1 MPTFRQDTK
10 IGGMVPM
17 IKTDDINDQAITK
30 DKIRDGNITSEKLA
44 DGAVSTDKLPD
55 GAIKTPKLADENITT
70 SKLAEA
76 SVVTSKIADQNVT
89 KEKIADQSVDNS
101 KLSPSAVTY
110 DKVKDKAII
119 TEKLNDRAVTTEKV
133 EEKAITNAK
142 IGDSAVDGRVISE
155 ASVEK
160 KHLAN
165 DSVATEKLQD
175 SAITSDKI
183 HIHAVT
189 EEKIENS
196 AISNSKLADNSVG
209 TSKIKDGNVTNEKVA
224 NNTLTIDKFD
234 PELRK
239 SIQAATGLPENLV
252 EVIQDVDV
260 EVKSLHTKDE
270 DLQSQITDKQQQ
282 ITAND
287 KDIQSLQNRSTQMEQ
302 SINNIAVTGGASVAN
317 TVAYSNTASGLVSI
331 NAQGAIDELAA
342 KNATKAEK
350 TEVATELEKKFDKES
365 ILQESGDSEDKVMSQ
380 KAVSTKL
387 SKLNDELAKKFNSEN
402 IAQESGESED
412 KVMSQKAV
420 SESLVSTLAG
430 IHTTITPVASG
441 INVPLNFSFV
451 KGYKYRVS
459 VRETTNDYKIRFY
472 LRAGS
477 TVQSIALSAITPV
490 DSKVISIDENSP
502 YGIVYAYFGSE
513 MPKGSIFE
521 INIDLVK
528 TEVHNNLGDKAEPIS
543 QLGVTSVFKTQSG
556 VSSLT
561 YTDNAVPSDYG
572 TKIYAPLEVGKM
584 YDVKISRDDERITDF
599 DIRTIN
605 TNTDY
610 TTLSSYPYIVSEPNY
625 GFCIYYGS
633 KVEKGEVTVEIKEV
647 DYPSEYTLD
656 NRSLLPFIR
665 LPKYSIDSSI
675 KVSYKTPDDAG
686 TTGTIITDYDVTVK
700 PKSYYF
706 LFIKVEDVNWNL
718 LTDIARAWVVAD
730 GPKTAII
737 SLNLNDNIN
746 DPIKYGI
753 VHKFNRLSLPNGA
766 TIFELHKVL
775 NNISQTGYVRLSIDN
790 RETPV
795 GGEAIVVKK
804 VFLWKNSDVSATNT
818 TSGLLSDIMSTAY
831 NKLNNIQNL
840 NLCPSVSNFDIIKGT
855 LEQKTKKSFIFTSSN
870 NYGTVGFNFLL
881 EKSGMTYGDKFQ
893 FFVTTGEF
901 SNNDPHMYVYAT
913 YYNKDN
919 RYISRNGK
927 TLVSNKTLCVNGT
940 IPNDTYYVKIEIQ
953 IYGDNTINID
963 DMYFT
968 ISDYRRETIPSN
980 TLSGIV
986 TIPVGLPEP
995 TIPDKLNVVFVDAM
1009 DGNDSNDGTTLS
1021 KAFKTFSKAFSVL
1034 SDDGTIM
1041 LNGDISERF
1050 DIHKVPTQRSLRLI
1064 GVRGTKM
1071 NRIIG
1076 GTKIDSATHIEGDVY
1091 SSPLNDFSNEESF
1104 WIYQHEVQ
1112 DGNTLIP
1119 DNERHP
1125 LQRGKKYRCDSSK
1138 IVRGSSLDDVKTSDS
1153 LKFYYD
1159 ADNQT
1164 LYFKIKNGTNL
1175 NSNPVYIPSDL
1186 PNVYGNDG
1194 SVKFEMSGIESWYG
1208 GVFLRK
1214 CHGGKVVD
1222 CASKYVY
1229 GSGAFSIEDSI
1240 GLELIR
1246 CEAASCTDGSVNG
1259 DGFGVHILKNEQPV
1273 FAKKTTVTMIDC
1285 WSHDNNDDGYS
1296 DHGGCEG
1303 TIIGGLFEYNVK
1315 GGLTPSYG
1323 AHDTYKNCYTRKN
1336 KLNGI
1341 FLCGNA
1347 TDGGIG
1353 GQAECFNCISE
1364 NNSINYNCDHG
1375 EVNNPNQ
1382 LTLINCISKK
1392 GIRYGYISSASSYIR
1407 LVDCYDNESTE
1418 VKGGKTS
1425 NIIVEHSSLVQ

>member
-1 MPTFRQDTK
+1 MANDIDKTSPHYKGDFGSIYEVNKKFPTGGVAGDFVVIEGWAHYWNADRATWCVNAERDSYWDELITNIIEKFKLFRGATYMGVASLDTVPAK
-10 IGGMVPM
+10 AIGAKMYYFATVAGTYKNFGDLAVPQG
-17 IKTDDINDQAITK
+17 INVLY
-30 DKIRDGNITSEKLA
+30 SENGSSWVNTTLLEVTQEL
-44 DGAVSTDKLPD
+44 GVSTK
-55 GAIKTPKLADENITT
+55 K
-70 SKLAEA
+70 
-76 SVVTSKIADQNVT
+76 VVSQ
-89 KEKIADQSVDNS
+89 
-101 KLSPSAVTY
+101 
-110 DKVKDKAII
+110 KA
-119 TEKLNDRAVTTEKV
+119 LNDALNLKANQSSVNEALAKKADK
-133 EEKAITNAK
+133 EEMNRLLGTKAN
-142 IGDSAVDGRVISE
+142 
-155 ASVEK
+155 
-160 KHLAN
+160 
-165 DSVATEKLQD
+165 
-175 SAITSDKI
+175 TSDVNTKF
-183 HIHAVT
+183 T
-189 EEKIENS
+189 EEKTR
-196 AISNSKLADNSVG
+196 V
-209 TSKIKDGNVTNEKVA
+209 DG
-224 NNTLTIDKFD
+224 
-234 PELRK
+234 
-239 SIQAATGLPENLV
+239 
-252 EVIQDVDV
+252 
-260 EVKSLHTKDE
+260 
-270 DLQSQITDKQQQ
+270 
-282 ITAND
+282 
-287 KDIQSLQNRSTQMEQ
+287 
-302 SINNIAVTGGASVAN
+302 
-317 TVAYSNTASGLVSI
+317 
-331 NAQGAIDELAA
+331 
-342 KNATKAEK
+342 
-350 TEVATELEKKFDKES
+350 
-365 ILQESGDSEDKVMSQ
+365 
-380 KAVSTKL
+380 
-387 SKLNDELAKKFNSEN
+387 ELAKKFDKAS
-402 IAQESGESED
+402 IAQETGEAED

-441 INVPLNFSFV
+441 INIPLNFSFV

-459 VRETTNDYKIRFY
+459 VRETTRDSKVRFY

-477 TVQSIALSAITPV
+477 TIQSIALSAITPV

-502 YGIVYAYFGSE
+502 YGVVYAYFGSE

-584 YDVKISRDDERITDF
+584 YDVKISRDGERITDF
-599 DIRTIN
+599 EIRTIN
-605 TNTDY
+605 TNTHY

-656 NRSLLPFIR
+656 NQSLLPFIR
-665 LPKYSIDSSI
+665 LPKDSIDSSI
-675 KVSYKTPDDAG
+675 KVSYKTPDDAS

-706 LFIKVEDVNWNL
+706 LFIKAKDVNWNL
-718 LTDIARAWVVAD
+718 LTDITRAWVVAD
-730 GPKTAII
+730 GPKTATI
-737 SLNLNDNIN
+737 SLDLNDNIN
-746 DPIKYGI
+746 DPIKYGV

-775 NNISQTGYVRLSIDN
+775 NNISQTGYVRLTIDN

-795 GGEAIVVKK
+795 GGEDIVVKK
-804 VFLWKNSDVSATNT
+804 VFLWKNSDLSAINT

-840 NLCPSVSNFDIIKGT
+840 NLCPSVSNFNIIKGT
-855 LEQKTKKSFIFTSSN
+855 LEQKAKRSFIFTSSN

-901 SNNDPHMYVYAT
+901 SKNDPRMYVYAT
-913 YYNKDN
+913 YYNKDKK
-919 RYISRNGK
+919 YISRNGK
-927 TLVSNKTLCVNGT
+927 TLVSNETLCVNGT
-940 IPNDTYYVKIEIQ
+940 IPNDTYYVNIEIQ
-953 IYGDNTINID
+953 IYGNNTINID

-995 TIPDKLNVVFVDAM
+995 TISDKQNVVFVDAM

-1076 GTKIDSATHIEGDVY
+1076 GTKIDSATNVEGDVY

-1112 DGNTLIP
+1112 DDNTLIP

-1175 NSNPVYIPSDL
+1175 NSNPVYIPSSL

-1208 GVFLRK
+1208 GIFLRK

-1259 DGFGVHILKNEQPV
+1259 DGFGVHILKNEQPA

-1303 TIIGGLFEYNVK
+1303 TIIGGLFEYNTK

-1375 EVNNPNQ
+1375 EVNNPNK

-1407 LVDCYDNESTE
+1407 LVDCYDEGSAE

-1425 NIIVEHSSLVQ
+1425 NIIVENASLVQ